1 MDKRELSAGFGLY
14 LLEENEEL
22 KRINAHQDAQLQ
34 AILDELSQHGYPV
47 VEGWPHLMVGKA
59 LHDMQRRIND
69 LDEECTDLADKLNR
83 RERRKRKVNSRKVKR

>member
-14 LLEENEEL
+14 ILEENEEL

-34 AILDELSQHGYPV
+34 AILDELQQHGFLQ
-47 VEGWPHLMVGKA
+47 VEGWPHVMVGRA
-59 LHDMQRRIND
+59 LRSMRDRLNA
-69 LDEECTDLADKLNR
+69 LDAECTELAAKLNR

>member
-14 LLEENEEL
+14 ILEENEEI

-34 AILDELSQHGYPV
+34 AILDELRQHGYLET
-47 VEGWPHLMVGKA
+47 EGWPHVMVGKA

-69 LDEECTDLADKLNR
+69 LDDECTSLADKLNR
-83 RERRKRKVNSRKVKR
+83 RERRKRAVKSRKAKR